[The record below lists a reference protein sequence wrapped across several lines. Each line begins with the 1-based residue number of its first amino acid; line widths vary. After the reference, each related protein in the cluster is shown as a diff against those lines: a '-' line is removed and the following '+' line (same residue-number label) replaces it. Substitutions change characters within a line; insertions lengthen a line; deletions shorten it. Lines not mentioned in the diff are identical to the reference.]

1 MNARVDNVV
10 SQPEIK
16 IIIYEV
22 PYISYPQIKLDENF
36 EVYFNSAL
44 RAQESLRAGIRMTP
58 YQQPFEFN
66 TGTQWINGNFVSA
79 IRLFAVLDVSLVCDK
94 NDQLKTI
101 YDSYNVEIEAIKN
114 QALNIEKVWKTYT
127 LTSKIKHDFDDADG
141 DYWLYSQFLV
151 FSFNA
156 CSVAHLADY
165 ASNVVYQELVEQG
178 KHLTSSDKRLYID
191 LKRSK
196 GYTDILEEVIRDVS
210 DLSLT
215 VTLKDPAT
223 KKMKLRVL
231 GYS

>member
-1 MNARVDNVV
+1 MNARADNVP
-10 SQPEIK
+10 QPEIK
-16 IIIYEV
+16 IIISEV
-22 PYISYPQIKLDENF
+22 PYTYYPQIKLDENF
-36 EVYFNSAL
+36 EVYFNSTL

-66 TGTQWINGNFVSA
+66 TGTQSINENFVSA
-79 IRLFAVLDVSLVCDK
+79 NRLFAVLDVSLVCDK
-94 NDQLKTI
+94 NDQHKTI
-101 YDSYNVEIEAIKN
+101 YDSYNVEIEATKN
-114 QALNIEKVWKTYT
+114 QSLNIEKAWKTYT
-127 LTSKIKHDFDDADG
+127 LTREIKHDFDDADD
-141 DYWLYSQFLV
+141 DYWLYSQFV
-151 FSFNA
+151 AFSFNA
-156 CSVAHLADY
+156 CSVAHLVDY
-165 ASNVVYQELVEQG
+165 ASNEVYQELVEKG

-210 DLSLT
+210 DLSLA